1 MAGIKDE
8 NYLDIQGWMV
18 TRLGLKG
25 NELLVYAIIYS
36 FSQDG
41 EQKYQGSAGW
51 IASWLSSSRQTVY
64 NVLRSL
70 EEKGLIEK
78 TERIE
83 NGVKF
88 CDYRAKNLTGEVKNF
103 DKGGVKIFDRGSQKT
118 LHHNNI
124 DNNISDNKEDK
135 ERKKEDQGGSVPV
148 ESKSKKESYDELINE
163 YTSNPDLRTALY
175 EFIKMRKLI
184 KKPMTNFAL
193 KNLIA
198 KLDRLATSD
207 ADKITMLYNAIEH
220 CWQSVYPLKPDA
232 QQPTGY
238 ANGVQMP
245 VPKVR
250 KTEEEILADDDG
262 IL

>member
-8 NYLDIQGWMV
+8 NYIDIQGWMV

-88 CDYRAKNLTGEVKNF
+88 CDYRAKNFTGEVKNF
-103 DKGGVKIFDRGSQKT
+103 DRGGVKIFDRGSQKI

-124 DNNISDNKEDK
+124 DNNISDNEEDK
-135 ERKKEDQGGSVPV
+135 ERKKEGRTG
-148 ESKSKKESYDELINE
+148 SYDDLISG
-163 YTSNPDLRTALY
+163 YTANADLMMALR

-193 KNLIA
+193 KNLLA
-198 KLDRLATSD
+198 KLDRLATAD
-207 ADKITMLYNAIEH
+207 ADKIAMLYNAIEH

-238 ANGVQMP
+238 TNGVQMP
-245 VPKVR
+245 APKVR
-250 KTEEEILADDDG
+250 RTEEEILADDDG